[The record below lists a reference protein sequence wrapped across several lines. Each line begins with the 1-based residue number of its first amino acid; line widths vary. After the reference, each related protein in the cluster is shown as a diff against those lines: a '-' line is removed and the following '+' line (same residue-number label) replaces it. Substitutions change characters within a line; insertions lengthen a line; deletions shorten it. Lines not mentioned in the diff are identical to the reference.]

1 MLDIGLAIADNRVVT
16 DLASSLIAF
25 QVGSTYEARSACDYD
40 CVWTFTVVSRTSRF
54 ITITD
59 RNGEVRRVGVRVWQG
74 VESASPLGTYSMA
87 PVISASHQVVT
98 LEQIRDIIKEID
110 RNLEAV
116 MRSADYEAGQHPMPS
131 WVLHPSVIDSCYE
144 NAASLGREVGS
155 KSFYAEALDQLLGE
169 LDAFGY
175 NPDGSHSVSV

>member
-25 QVGSTYEARSACDYD
+25 QVGSTYEARSASDYD

-87 PVISASHQVVT
+87 PVIRAGRERLDPADVPGDAS
-98 LEQIRDIIKEID
+98 R
-110 RNLEAV
+110 R
-116 MRSADYEAGQHPMPS
+116 
-131 WVLHPSVIDSCYE
+131 
-144 NAASLGREVGS
+144 AASPR
-155 KSFYAEALDQLLGE
+155 
-169 LDAFGY
+169 
-175 NPDGSHSVSV
+175 